1 MLTAG
6 LRVDVV
12 SDGVPRT
19 CEHSTHP
26 TSFPES
32 NPVSSET
39 NPENDTDPTA
49 HWSFETKQIHAG
61 QQPDPTTNARALPI
75 YQTTSY
81 VFDDTAHAAALFGLE
96 VPGNIYTRIG
106 NPTTDVVEQRI
117 AALEGGVAALFL
129 ASGQA
134 AETFAILNVS
144 GAGDHIVSS
153 PRLYGGTY
161 NLFHYSL
168 PKLGIDVSF
177 VDDPDDLDSW
187 RAAVRPNTKAFFAET
202 ISNPQIDVLDTP
214 GVSGVAHEHGVPLI
228 VDNTVA
234 TPYLIQPIS
243 QGADIVVHSATKYL
257 GGHGAANAG
266 VIVDGGTFDWTQDR
280 FPGFTTRDPSY
291 HGVVYA
297 ELGPPAFA
305 LKARVQLLRDYG
317 SAASPFNAF
326 LVAQGLETLSLRV
339 ERHVANAQRVAEFL
353 AGHDDV
359 LSVNYAGLPSS
370 PWYERAKKLA
380 PKGTGAVLSFELA
393 GGVEAGIAFVN
404 ALKLHS
410 HVANIGDV
418 RSLVIHPASTTHA
431 QLSAAEQ
438 LSTGVTPGLVR
449 LAVGIEGIDDIL
461 ADLELGF
468 AAARKYGGAAAGS
481 SDPHAVAAF

>member
-1 MLTAG
+1 MTSEG
-6 LRVDVV
+6 
-12 SDGVPRT
+12 
-19 CEHSTHP
+19 ST
-26 TSFPES
+26 E
-32 NPVSSET
+32 
-39 NPENDTDPTA
+39 TDPTA

-61 QQPDPTTNARALPI
+61 QSPDSATNARALPI

-81 VFDDTAHAAALFGLE
+81 TFDDTAHAAALFGLE

-129 ASGQA
+129 SSGQA
-134 AETFAILNVS
+134 AETLAILNLA
-144 GAGDHIVSS
+144 GAGDHLVSS

-168 PKLGIDVSF
+168 PKLGIEVSF

-187 RAAVRPNTKAFFAET
+187 QSAVRPNTKAFFGET
-202 ISNPQIDVLDTP
+202 ISNPQIDILDTP
-214 GVSGVAHEHGVPLI
+214 GVSGVAHANGVPLI
-228 VDNTVA
+228 VDNTIA
-234 TPYLIQPIS
+234 TPYLIQPFT

-257 GGHGAANAG
+257 GGHGAAIAG
-266 VIVDGGTFDWTQDR
+266 VIVDGGTFDWTQGR
-280 FPGFTTRDPSY
+280 FPGFTTPDPSY
-291 HGVVYA
+291 HGVVFA

-305 LKARVQLLRDYG
+305 LKARVQLLRDLG

-339 ERHVANAQRVAEFL
+339 ERHVSNAQQVAEYL

-370 PWYERAKKLA
+370 PWHERAKQLA
-380 PKGTGAVLSFELA
+380 PKGTGAVLAFELA
-393 GGVEAGIAFVN
+393 GGVEAGKAFVN

-431 QLSAAEQ
+431 QLSPEEQ
-438 LSTGVTPGLVR
+438 LATGVSPGLVR
-449 LAVGIEGIDDIL
+449 LAVGLEGIDDIL

-468 AAARKYGGAAAGS
+468 AAARKYSGES
-481 SDPHAVAAF
+481 QTVAAF

>member
-1 MLTAG
+1 MT
-6 LRVDVV
+6 
-12 SDGVPRT
+12 S
-19 CEHSTHP
+19 ENST
-26 TSFPES
+26 ES
-32 NPVSSET
+32 
-39 NPENDTDPTA
+39 DPTA
-49 HWSFETKQIHAG
+49 HWSFETKQVHAG
-61 QQPDPTTNARALPI
+61 QSPDSATSARALPI

-81 VFDDTAHAAALFGLE
+81 VFEDTAHAAALFGLE

-129 ASGQA
+129 SSGQA
-134 AETFAILNVS
+134 AETFAILNLAS
-144 GAGDHIVSS
+144 AGDHIVSS

-168 PKLGIDVSF
+168 AKLGIEVSF
-177 VDDPDDLDSW
+177 VEDPDDLDSW
-187 RAAVRPNTKAFFAET
+187 QAAVRPNTKAFFAET

-214 GVSGVAHEHGVPLI
+214 GVSGVAHANGVPLI
-228 VDNTVA
+228 VDNTIA
-234 TPYLIQPIS
+234 TPYLIQPFT
-243 QGADIVVHSATKYL
+243 QRADIVVHSATKYL
-257 GGHGAANAG
+257 GGHGAAIAG
-266 VIVDGGTFDWTQDR
+266 VIVDGGTFDWTQGR
-280 FPGFTTRDPSY
+280 FPGFTTPDPSY
-291 HGVVYA
+291 HGVVFA
-297 ELGPPAFA
+297 ELGPPAYA
-305 LKARVQLLRDYG
+305 LKARVQLLRDLG

-326 LVAQGLETLSLRV
+326 LVAQGIETLSLRM

-353 AGHDDV
+353 AERRDDKQGV

-380 PKGTGAVLSFELA
+380 PKGTGAVLAFELA
-393 GGVEAGIAFVN
+393 GGVEAGKAFVN

-431 QLSAAEQ
+431 QLSPEEQ
-438 LSTGVTPGLVR
+438 LSTGVSPGLVR

-461 ADLELGF
+461 ADLELGL
-468 AAARKYGGAAAGS
+468 AAARKFSGDAADVPA
-481 SDPHAVAAF
+481 AV

>member
-1 MLTAG
+1 M
-6 LRVDVV
+6 
-12 SDGVPRT
+12 
-19 CEHSTHP
+19 
-26 TSFPES
+26 
-32 NPVSSET
+32 SSET
-39 NPENDTDPTA
+39 NAESDTDSTA
-49 HWSFETKQIHAG
+49 HWSFETKQVHAG
-61 QQPDPTTNARALPI
+61 QQPDPATNARALPI

-81 VFDDTAHAAALFGLE
+81 VFDDTSHAAALFGLE

-129 ASGQA
+129 SSGQA
-134 AETFAILNVS
+134 AETFAILNVA

-168 PKLGIDVSF
+168 PKLGVDVSF
-177 VDDPDDLDSW
+177 VEDPDDLDSW

-214 GVSGVAHEHGVPLI
+214 GVSGVAHAHGVPLI

-234 TPYLIQPIS
+234 TPYLIQPIA

-257 GGHGAANAG
+257 GGHGAAIAG
-266 VIVDGGTFDWTQDR
+266 VIVDGGTFDWTQGR
-280 FPGFTTRDPSY
+280 FPGFTTPDPSY

-305 LKARVQLLRDYG
+305 MKARVQLLRDYG

-353 AGHDDV
+353 DGHDDV

-380 PKGTGAVLSFELA
+380 PKGTGAVLAFELA
-393 GGVEAGIAFVN
+393 GGVAAGKAFVN

-418 RSLVIHPASTTHA
+418 RSLVIHPASTTHS
-431 QLSAAEQ
+431 QLSPAEQ
-438 LSTGVTPGLVR
+438 LSTGVSPGLVR

-468 AAARKYGGAAAGS
+468 AAARKYGETQAGS
-481 SDPHAVAAF
+481 GDPHAVAAF